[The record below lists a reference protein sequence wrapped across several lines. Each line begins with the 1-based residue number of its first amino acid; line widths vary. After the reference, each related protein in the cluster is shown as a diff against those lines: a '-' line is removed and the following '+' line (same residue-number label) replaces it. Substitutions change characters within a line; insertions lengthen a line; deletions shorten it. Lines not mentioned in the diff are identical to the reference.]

1 MDQIVP
7 DDRSKYED
15 LTLFSVSVVVSDDV
29 IELYGVVDS
38 ESDDNETERDQAL
51 ENYLTQTNYNVS
63 SQSMARTKQ
72 TARNSDK
79 KGQIPSQSSS
89 GHTLATF
96 PNHQSPRFLDSDS
109 DLERAANMFGVK
121 KLRSR
126 QKSPA
131 RGSPARGSK
140 CPATP
145 SSSDS
150 GASPRKSPRLSSL
163 TRGTPA
169 RRGATLGV
177 GRSIPVGTVNPQQ
190 RKPGQAGFVQR
201 GGSGT
206 RGASRSS
213 PRLALP
219 SFSMEEDD
227 DDDEEEEVD
236 FPNQAAGQSQR
247 QTVQTGKQPCKPI
260 AVKNLNLIH
269 APKRGKSGFAEI
281 ARWNHSARQGAHNET
296 KRGWMARRVGDPAQ
310 RQHLRR
316 RRRGSHALQEIR
328 FYQKSTCFLISMRGF
343 Q

>member
-1 MDQIVP
+1 MLFCFRYFRLNFPFQIA
-7 DDRSKYED
+7 DYFIAHED
-15 LTLFSVSVVVSDDV
+15 LTLFSVSVVVNDDV
-29 IELYGVVDS
+29 TELYGVVDS
-38 ESDDNETERDQAL
+38 ESDDNETEREKAL

-72 TARNSDK
+72 TARKSDS

-96 PNHQSPRFLDSDS
+96 PNRQSPRFLDSDS

-121 KLRSR
+121 SSGSR

-140 CPATP
+140 RPTTP

-150 GASPRKSPRLSSL
+150 GASPRKSPRLSL
-163 TRGTPA
+163 PTRGTPA
-169 RRGATLGV
+169 RGRGAVRGV

-190 RKPGQAGFVQR
+190 RKPGQSGYVQ
-201 GGSGT
+201 

-219 SFSMEEDD
+219 TFSTEEDD
-227 DDDEEEEVD
+227 DDDDDDEGEGGDTEEEEEVD
-236 FPNQAAGQSQR
+236 FPNQGAGQRQR
-247 QTVQTGKQPCKPI
+247 QTVQTGKQPRKPI

-281 ARWNHSARQGAHNET
+281 ARWNRSARQGAHNET
-296 KRGWMARRVGDPAQ
+296 KCGWMARRVGDPAQ
-310 RQHLRR
+310 RQHLR
-316 RRRGSHALQEIR
+316 
-328 FYQKSTCFLISMRGF
+328 
-343 Q
+343 

>member
-15 LTLFSVSVVVSDDV
+15 LTLFSVSVVVNDDV
-29 IELYGVVDS
+29 TELYGVVDS
-38 ESDDNETERDQAL
+38 ESDDNETEWDKAL
-51 ENYLTQTNYNVS
+51 ENYLTQTYYNVS
-63 SQSMARTKQ
+63 SQSMACTKQ
-72 TARNSDK
+72 TARKSDS

-89 GHTLATF
+89 GHMLATF
-96 PNHQSPRFLDSDS
+96 PNRRSPRFLDSDS

-121 KLRSR
+121 PGSR

-150 GASPRKSPRLSSL
+150 GASPRKSPRLSSP

-169 RRGATLGV
+169 RGRGAARGV

-219 SFSMEEDD
+219 SFSTEEDD
-227 DDDEEEEVD
+227 DDDDEEEEGDTEEEEEVD
-236 FPNQAAGQSQR
+236 FPNQGAGQRQR
-247 QTVQTGKQPCKPI
+247 PTVQTGKQPRKPI

-281 ARWNHSARQGAHNET
+281 ARWNRSARQGAYNET
-296 KRGWMARRVGDPAQ
+296 KRGWMARRVGDPTQ
-310 RQHLRR
+310 RKRLRKR
-316 RRRGSHALQEIR
+316 
-328 FYQKSTCFLISMRGF
+328 
-343 Q
+343 

>member
-15 LTLFSVSVVVSDDV
+15 LTLFSVSVVVNDDV
-29 IELYGVVDS
+29 TELYGVVDS
-38 ESDDNETERDQAL
+38 ESDDNETERDKAL

-72 TARNSDK
+72 TARKSDS

-96 PNHQSPRFLDSDS
+96 PNCRSPRFLDSDS

-121 KLRSR
+121 PGSR

-131 RGSPARGSK
+131 RGLPARGSK
-140 CPATP
+140 RPATP

-150 GASPRKSPRLSSL
+150 GASPRKSPRLSSPM
-163 TRGTPA
+163 RGTPA
-169 RRGATLGV
+169 RGRGAVRGV
-177 GRSIPVGTVNPQQ
+177 GRGIPVGTVNPQQ

-219 SFSMEEDD
+219 SFGTEEDD
-227 DDDEEEEVD
+227 DDDDEEEEGDTEEEEEVD
-236 FPNQAAGQSQR
+236 FPNQRAGQCQR
-247 QTVQTGKQPCKPI
+247 QTVQTGKQPHKPI

-269 APKRGKSGFAEI
+269 APKRGKSGFVEI
-281 ARWNHSARQGAHNET
+281 ARWNCSARQGTYNET
-296 KRGWMARRVGDPAQ
+296 KHGWMARRVGDPAQ
-310 RQHLRR
+310 RQRLRR
-316 RRRGSHALQEIR
+316 R
-328 FYQKSTCFLISMRGF
+328 
-343 Q
+343 